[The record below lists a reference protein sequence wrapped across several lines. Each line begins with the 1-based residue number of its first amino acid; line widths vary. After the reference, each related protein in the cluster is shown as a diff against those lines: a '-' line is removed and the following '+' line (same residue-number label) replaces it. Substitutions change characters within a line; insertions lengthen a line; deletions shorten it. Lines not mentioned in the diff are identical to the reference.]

1 MEKAMKAAK
10 KRALGKKG
18 YTVGSVEQ
26 FLGLSKEEA
35 EIIEMKLALAKG
47 ITKYRKRKKLTQVQ
61 VAGIMGSSQSRI
73 AKIERGDPSVSLDL
87 MVKTLLSMGAKRKTL
102 AKLIVA

>member
-1 MEKAMKAAK
+1 MKATK
-10 KRALGKKG
+10 IRALEKKG
-18 YTVGSVEQ
+18 YTVGSIEQ

-102 AKLIVA
+102 AKLIAA